1 MEGLEPEL
9 TDEELALIEGRAQVS
24 PDLSLSRDEVT
35 LLHRGEAIA
44 GSVTEPSAAPLILN
58 AKQDVLRLAAEVRR
72 LRARLAE
79 RA

>member
-35 LLHRGEAIA
+35 LLHQGHAVA
-44 GSVTEPSAAPLILN
+44 GHVTEPSAAPLILN
-58 AKQDVLRLAAEVRR
+58 AKRDVLRLAAEVRR